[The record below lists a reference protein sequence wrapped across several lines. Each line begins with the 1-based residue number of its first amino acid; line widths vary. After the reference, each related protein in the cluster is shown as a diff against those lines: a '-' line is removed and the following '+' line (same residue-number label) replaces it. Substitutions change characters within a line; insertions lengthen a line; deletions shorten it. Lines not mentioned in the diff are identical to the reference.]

1 MFSKS
6 DLALID
12 ETTNHMDYIAK
23 EKFIKWLR
31 STKLDL
37 ILISHDRDVLKA
49 VDQIIELKANGIQ
62 KYDGN
67 YDDYVRINTKSAV
80 EGNNEF
86 ETDLMNIKKTKSQIL
101 YTCDMKRKA
110 KSNKGRNAAKI
121 REIRKKDNLSESLS
135 KPSL

>member
-1 MFSKS
+1 MKEESILQPLKHLSGREKRFVELVRVMFSKS

-12 ETTNHMDYIAK
+12 EPTNHMDYIAK

-62 KYDGN
+62 
-67 YDDYVRINTKSAV
+67 
-80 EGNNEF
+80 
-86 ETDLMNIKKTKSQIL
+86 
-101 YTCDMKRKA
+101 
-110 KSNKGRNAAKI
+110 
-121 REIRKKDNLSESLS
+121 
-135 KPSL
+135 